1 MKRNVLSARIAACAA
16 TALFAAL
23 SSAGA
28 QQGVQSE
35 RRITAI
41 SDDATRSVVIEQLS
55 LAKESGLPAGA
66 MEPLMAKAMEGV
78 AKKASSKSIR
88 SAMDA
93 LQKRLRKAN
102 ELLAPNPT
110 VEELSAGADALYVG
124 VPEKTLKQM
133 RQAAPRRSI
142 AVELG
147 VLTELVARNVPAAK
161 ASKMVLDLMAHGA
174 TAAQLTALNSAVQ
187 SDVAAGLTPEAA
199 LDRHGSGIMSLLP
212 PPPAVN
218 SANPRPR

>member
-1 MKRNVLSARIAACAA
+1 MSTTAITAA
-16 TALFAAL
+16 TLIVAIAGAR
-23 SSAGA
+23 AGA
-28 QQGVQSE
+28 QQE
-35 RRITAI
+35 TRLTAI
-41 SDDATRSVVIEQLS
+41 HDDATRTVVIEQLT
-55 LAKESGLPAGA
+55 LAKESGLPSDA
-66 MEPLMAKAMEGV
+66 MEPLMTKALEGV
-78 AKKASSKSIR
+78 AKKKSTENIR
-88 SAMDA
+88 AAMNA

-102 ELLAPNPT
+102 ELLAPSPT
-110 VEELSAGADALYVG
+110 VEELSAGADALSVG
-124 VPEKTLKQM
+124 VPEKTLKLM

-161 ASKMVLDLMAHGA
+161 ASKMVLDLMARGA
-174 TAAQLTALNSAVQ
+174 TGAQLTALNSAVQ

>member
-1 MKRNVLSARIAACAA
+1 MKQNIFSMRLVACAA
-16 TALFAAL
+16 TALLAAL
-23 SSAGA
+23 PGAGA

-93 LQKRLRKAN
+93 LQKRLRRAN
-102 ELLAPNPT
+102 DLLAPSPT
-110 VEELSAGADALYVG
+110 AEELSAGADALYVG
-124 VPEKTLKQM
+124 VPDKTLKLM
-133 RQAAPRRSI
+133 RQTAPRRSI

-174 TAAQLTALNSAVQ
+174 TGAQLTAMNTAVQ

-199 LDRHGSGIMSLLP
+199 LDRHGRGIMSLLP
-212 PPPAVN
+212 PPPAVTG
-218 SANPRPR
+218 ANHR